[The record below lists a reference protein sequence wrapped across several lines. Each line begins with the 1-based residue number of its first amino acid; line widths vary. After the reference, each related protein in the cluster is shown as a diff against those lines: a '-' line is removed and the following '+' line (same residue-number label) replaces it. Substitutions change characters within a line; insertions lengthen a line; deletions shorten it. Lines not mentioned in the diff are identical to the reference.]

1 MTHDLEAQEALILAG
16 GLGTRLRAVVSDR
29 PKPLADVDGRPFLE
43 RLLDQLDRHGFRR
56 AILCVG
62 YRGEQ
67 VREQLGERHGNL
79 DLEYSIELEPL
90 GTGGALRNAA
100 PMLRSAHVLA
110 LNGDS
115 YCDMD
120 LAAFAA
126 AHLGYGG
133 DATVAVLHRD
143 DRSRSGAVDLAADG
157 RVLAFAARPTTADP
171 GLINAG
177 LYMFRRGAIE
187 AIPEGRAVSLEAEV
201 LPALAARRALFG
213 WRVESD
219 FIDIGTPESY
229 RTAPKFFADR

>member
-1 MTHDLEAQEALILAG
+1 MAPDLESHDALILAG
-16 GLGTRLRAVVSDR
+16 GLGTRLRTVVSDR

-43 RLLDQLDRHGFRR
+43 RLLGQLARYGYRR

-67 VREQLGERHGNL
+67 VREQLGDRHGTLAL
-79 DLEYSIELEPL
+79 DYSFEQQPL

-100 PMLRSAHVLA
+100 HMLQTPHVLA

-126 AHLGYGG
+126 AHLSYGG

-143 DRSRSGAVDLAADG
+143 DRSRAGAVDLDADG
-157 RVLAFAARPTTADP
+157 RVVTFASRPVTADP

-177 LYMFRRGAIE
+177 LYMFRRVALD
-187 AIPEGRAVSLEAEV
+187 AIPQGGAVSLESEV
-201 LPALAARRALFG
+201 LPDLAARRALFG

-229 RTAPKFFADR
+229 RGAPKFFAGR

>member
-1 MTHDLEAQEALILAG
+1 MDRCLEPHEALILAG
-16 GLGTRLRAVVSDR
+16 GLGTRLQSVVSDR

-43 RLLDQLDRHGFRR
+43 RLLGQLARYGYRR

-67 VREQLGERHGNL
+67 VRDQLGNHHGTLAL
-79 DLEYSIELEPL
+79 DYSFEQQPL
-90 GTGGALRNAA
+90 GTGGALRNATH
-100 PMLRSAHVLA
+100 MLQTPHVLA

-143 DRSRSGAVDLAADG
+143 DRSRSGAVDLDPDG
-157 RVLAFAARPTTADP
+157 RVLAFASRPVTADP

-177 LYMFRRGAIE
+177 LYMFDRGAID
-187 AIPEGRAVSLEAEV
+187 AIPQGRAVSLEAEV
-201 LPALAARRALFG
+201 LPDLAARRTLFG
-213 WRVESD
+213 WRVKSD

-229 RTAPKFFADR
+229 RAAPKFFADR

>member
-1 MTHDLEAQEALILAG
+1 MECCLDPHEALILAG
-16 GLGTRLRAVVSDR
+16 GLGTRLQSVVSDR

-43 RLLDQLDRHGFRR
+43 RLLGQLAHYGYRR

-67 VREQLGERHGNL
+67 VREQLGDRHGTLAL
-79 DLEYSIELEPL
+79 DYSFEHQPL

-100 PMLRSAHVLA
+100 HMLQTPHVLA

-120 LAAFAA
+120 LGALAA
-126 AHLGYGG
+126 AHLRYGG
-133 DATVAVLHRD
+133 EATVAVLHRD
-143 DRSRSGAVDLAADG
+143 DRSRSGTVDLGPDG
-157 RVLAFAARPTTADP
+157 RVLAFASRPVTAGP

-177 LYMFRRGAIE
+177 LYMFSRVAID
-187 AIPEGRAVSLEAEV
+187 AIPAGRAVSLEAEV
-201 LPALAARRALFG
+201 LPDLAARQALFG
-213 WRVESD
+213 WRVDSD

-229 RTAPKFFADR
+229 RAAPKFFADR